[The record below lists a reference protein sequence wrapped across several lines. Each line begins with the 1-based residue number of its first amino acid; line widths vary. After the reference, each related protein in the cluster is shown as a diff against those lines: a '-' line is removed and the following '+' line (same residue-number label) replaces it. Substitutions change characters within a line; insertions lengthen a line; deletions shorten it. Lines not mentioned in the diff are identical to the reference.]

1 MKLPSSLTR
10 STAAPAILIFVLA
23 LVPRLVGLGRF
34 VTFDE
39 PVWVFR
45 TLLFWRAVAEG
56 RWADTAVAAHPGVL
70 TMILGGAGIG
80 LERLADPAPVERAWE
95 LAATLPGLRATDGEA
110 LQVLGPL
117 LTAATWPVALAQ
129 ALGIA
134 LCYVLAARAFSRS
147 VALVFA
153 ALLALDPFAIGLA
166 RVLHVDGLQA
176 ICGAVALL
184 AAAAYLRT
192 GSRKVLALSGVAA
205 ALTVLAKAPG
215 AAIAVWA
222 LPLVLWRG
230 PGWRRRIADAGIW
243 GLAAGLTALCL
254 WPSLWADPAGTLAA
268 VRSGGERYAER
279 AIDTAHFFLGQAV
292 EAPGALFYPVAG
304 FFRAQ
309 PWLLLGLLLAPLVWR
324 SGWRRER
331 RAWLGAILLAL
342 GYAALLSLS
351 PKKFD
356 RYLLP
361 TWPLWALASA
371 LGYRAFLRWRRWP
384 IRRAALAGLAMV
396 VVQIALLASTHPYY
410 IAWFSPL
417 AGGLR
422 GALAVLPVGWG
433 EGLEQ
438 VAAFA
443 REDRRTGEGGGS
455 DDPAALPVSPPV
467 LMASTV
473 AGLAPLTEASVLP
486 LDPANLPR
494 ADYIVR
500 YIADTQAPTPDWL
513 APTLAQTPVFTATVR
528 GVPFAWVYPN
538 IEMETLAGRI
548 RTDPAPII
556 ASQAGYLVRNA
567 GALDLP
573 HGPADV
579 DRMLAGLTG
588 PELWLA
594 TSPLSPTPAQAAAE
608 FWLATHAHR
617 LGQEETPHTVL
628 TRYRLADDLAP
639 ALTPLPLE
647 GLHFGEHAHIAG
659 AGWTAGL
666 IAWTQALGTG
676 IDWAGLAAEE
686 GDLTAFLHLTD
697 AQGRLWGQV
706 DQPILALAD
715 DPVWENALSDDPFSS
730 GDPVPPLPA
739 DPADAADAGRQ
750 NLLLYAWPGTPPG
763 KYQTWLGVYRSADG
777 TRLPIQVGDLGLQV
791 DAERVLLGEV
801 TVARSPVQ
809 PSVEDLAIPIPLDAE
824 MGSVR
829 LIGAALPGSPRRPGD
844 SVTLSLFWEIGDV
857 PGPAGG
863 QSAALQ
869 FDLVA
874 AAATGGADGTDSPAA
889 PRSPLLLEPLCAAPC
904 AWQPGDRLRT
914 QHTIRLPEDLAPGR
928 YGIAATLPGDLPTR
942 VGEIEIAP

>member
-10 STAAPAILIFVLA
+10 STAAPTLLIFLLA
-23 LVPRLVGLGRF
+23 LVPRLIGLGRF

-45 TLLFWRAVAEG
+45 TLLFWRAVADG

-80 LERLADPAPVERAWE
+80 LKQLADPAPVERAWA
-95 LAATLPGLRATDGEA
+95 LAATLPGLRATDDAA

-117 LTAATWPVALAQ
+117 LADATWPVALAQ

-192 GSRKVLALSGVAA
+192 GSRSVLALSGAAA

-215 AAIAVWA
+215 AAIALWA
-222 LPLVLWRG
+222 LPIVLLRG
-230 PGWRRRIADAGIW
+230 PGWRQRAIDAGIW
-243 GLAAGLTALCL
+243 GSAGLLTALCL
-254 WPSLWADPAGTLAA
+254 WPALWVDPVGTLAA
-268 VRSGGERYAER
+268 ALSGGERYAER

-292 EAPGALFYPVAG
+292 EAPGVLFYPVAG
-304 FFRAQ
+304 FFRAE
-309 PWLLLGLLLAPLVWR
+309 PWLVLGLLLAPLAWR

-384 IRRAALAGLAMV
+384 VRRAALAGLAMV

-410 IAWFSPL
+410 LAWFSPL

-422 GALAVLPVGWG
+422 GAVAVLPVGWG

-443 REDRRTGEGGGS
+443 NGDAPAR
-455 DDPAALPVSPPV
+455 DPAPIPRGPSP

-473 AGLAPLTEASVLP
+473 AGLAPLSGNSVLP
-486 LDPANLPR
+486 MDQANLPR
-494 ADYIVR
+494 VDYIVR

-513 APTLAQTPVFTATVR
+513 ATTLAQTPVFTATVR
-528 GVPFAWVYPN
+528 GQPYAWLYPN
-538 IEMETLAGRI
+538 VEMKSLADRV
-548 RTDPAPII
+548 RVDPAPIGV
-556 ASQAGYLVRNA
+556 SQSDYLFRNA
-567 GALDLP
+567 GAFSLLHD
-573 HGPADV
+573 PAEAE
-579 DRMLAGLTG
+579 REMAGLTD
-588 PELWLA
+588 PELWLE
-594 TSPLSPTPAQAAAE
+594 TSPLSPSPGQAAAE
-608 FWLATHAHR
+608 FWMASHADR
-617 LGQEETPHTVL
+617 LGRLETPHTVL
-628 TRYRLADDLAP
+628 TRYRFAEDGAGRAT
-639 ALTPLPLE
+639 ALTSLTLQ
-647 GLHFGEHAHIAG
+647 GLRFGDHARIAG
-659 AGWTAGL
+659 ASWSEGPLGWTR
-666 IAWTQALGTG
+666 ALGTRL
-676 IDWAGLAAEE
+676 DWAGLAAEE

-715 DPVWENALSDDPFSS
+715 DPVWEDALNDDPFA
-730 GDPVPPLPA
+730 PVEPAPILPF

-750 NLLLYAWPGTPPG
+750 DLLLYAWPGTPPG
-763 KYQTWLGVYRSADG
+763 QYQAWLGVYRSGDG
-777 TRLPIQVGDLGLQV
+777 TRLPIQAGNLGLQV
-791 DAERVLLGEV
+791 DAERVLLGDV

-824 MGSVR
+824 MGGVR
-829 LIGAALPGSPRRPGD
+829 LIGAALPGSPRRIGD
-844 SVTLSLFWEIGDV
+844 TATLSLFWEIAD
-857 PGPAGG
+857 P
-863 QSAALQ
+863 AALATTGLRLE
-869 FDLVA
+869 LVTEA
-874 AAATGGADGTDSPAA
+874 GEDAPASA
-889 PRSPLLLEPLCAAPC
+889 PVHLLAEPLCVSPC
-904 AWQPGDRLRT
+904 AWQTGDRLRT
-914 QHTIRLPEDLAPGR
+914 QHTIRVPEGVAPGR
-928 YGIAATLPGDLPTR
+928 YGIDAVLVPGDFKAPLG
-942 VGEIEIAP
+942 VIEIAP